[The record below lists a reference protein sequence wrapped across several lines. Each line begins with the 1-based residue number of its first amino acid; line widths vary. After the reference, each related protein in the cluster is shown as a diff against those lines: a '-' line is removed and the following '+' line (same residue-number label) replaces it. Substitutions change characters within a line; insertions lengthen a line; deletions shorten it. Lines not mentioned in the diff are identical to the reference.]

1 MKSIFLLTLIMV
13 SSQCVESNV
22 NILISQTSEEKLK
35 TSFINLVTE
44 LRKVNSSAQNNILL
58 STRINETYDSLVYVT
73 N

>member
-1 MKSIFLLTLIMV
+1 MKSIFLLTLVIV

-22 NILISQTSEEKLK
+22 NFLISQTSEEKLK

>member
-1 MKSIFLLTLIMV
+1 MV